1 MRHSHAFRKFNRT
14 YKQRRALF
22 RSLATELLKNERIKT
37 TLPKA
42 KELRGI
48 VEPLITRAANDTL
61 ANRKHMH
68 AYLFDKAV
76 VQKLFAEIAPR
87 YKART
92 GGYTRILK
100 IAELRK
106 NDAAEMAFIELVDSP
121 VVEEKLKA
129 KADKNSD
136 APKSEAKAEK
146 KPAKKAAAPK
156 KEKSSAE
163 KPAKK
168 KAAKAKSEKSE

>member
-48 VEPLITRAANDTL
+48 VEPLITRAAVDNL
-61 ANRKHMH
+61 ANRKIMH
-68 AYLFDKAV
+68 GYIFDKAV
-76 VQKLFAEIAPR
+76 IQKLFAEIAPR
-87 YKART
+87 YKTRG

-106 NDAAEMAFIELVDSP
+106 NDAAEMAYIELVDSP
-121 VVEEKLKA
+121 VVEEKMKA
-129 KADKNSD
+129 KADKNSE
-136 APKSEAKAEK
+136 APKAEKAEK
-146 KPAKKAAAPK
+146 KAAKKAAAPK
-156 KEKSSAE
+156 KEKSSEE

-168 KAAKAKSEKSE
+168 KTAKAKSEKSA